1 MESRYDSPLG
11 GVTVSKVLIKF
22 QTQED
27 LIVEF
32 LTGILQENTAETQTV
47 ICVGFAKLLLAGI
60 TTKPLVRIF
69 GSLICFGGLSDSL
82 ILTQILKT
90 LVILYFAPETS
101 SNQELRQCLTY
112 FFPVYCFSS
121 SINQRRMLEVGS
133 QSPSCIASFELTAD
147 PRFSSQFMYSYL
159 MLTPI

>member
-1 MESRYDSPLG
+1 MESRYGSSLA
-11 GVTVSKVLIKF
+11 GVTVSKILIDF

-60 TTKPLVRIF
+60 TTKPLVCIF
-69 GSLICFGGLSDSL
+69 GSLICYGGLSDSL
-82 ILTQILKT
+82 FLLQILKT
-90 LVILYFAPETS
+90 LVILYFAPETF

-121 SINQRRMLEVGS
+121 SVNQRRMLEVGS
-133 QSPSCIASFELTAD
+133 QFPSLLRINRR
-147 PRFSSQFMYSYL
+147 P
-159 MLTPI
+159 

>member
-1 MESRYDSPLG
+1 MP
-11 GVTVSKVLIKF
+11 GVTVSKFLIDF

-27 LIVEF
+27 QIVDF

-60 TTKPLVRIF
+60 IINPLVCIST
-69 GSLICFGGLSDSL
+69 SLLCFIGLSDSFV
-82 ILTQILKT
+82 LTQILKA

-112 FFPVYCFSS
+112 FFPAYSFSS
-121 SINQRRMLEVGS
+121 SVNQRRMLEVGS
-133 QSPSCIASFELTAD
+133 LL
-147 PRFSSQFMYSYL
+147 PRCLLRINRQ
-159 MLTPI
+159 P